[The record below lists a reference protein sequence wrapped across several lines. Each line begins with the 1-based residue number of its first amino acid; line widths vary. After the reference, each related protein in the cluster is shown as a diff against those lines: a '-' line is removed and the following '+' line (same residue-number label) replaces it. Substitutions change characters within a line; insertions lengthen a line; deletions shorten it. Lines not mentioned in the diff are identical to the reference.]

1 MIKDYLEASISFL
14 GEDLIQKLANT
25 NAKELDIQEL
35 ENMIPSPFTED
46 EQKWLN
52 QAMEYYTEQVKME

>member
-1 MIKDYLEASISFL
+1 M
-14 GEDLIQKLANT
+14 
-25 NAKELDIQEL
+25 QEL

-52 QAMEYYTEQVKME
+52 EVMEYYVKQVEMG